1 MELMNKKQSLATL
14 ALIAVTIIWGS
25 GFIATQFAI
34 DSRLPTPWI
43 MMIRFIVGALC
54 IFLFFRKQILPTPKK
69 TILHGVIAGVIL
81 YIAFY
86 TQTVGQGQTTI
97 SNAAFLT
104 ATNIIMIPFL
114 LWIFTKKRPPL
125 RIFALCLLTMLGVI
139 LLTYQ
144 GGFSLSFTRGDWM
157 VLLCALFFAM
167 HITWLDY
174 CGENDDPVQIAFWQL
189 LTAGVLG
196 AFVVLLTRTPA
207 TSQQLQKGLLPV
219 LYLGVFSTGVC
230 YFLQTWGQKYVR
242 ASQAGI
248 ILSAEGFFGT
258 LFSLLLGLEEFR
270 LPMLFGGIL
279 ITLSIILA
287 QQPEKPEKTNQTT

>member
-1 MELMNKKQSLATL
+1 MKEKTQRLATL
-14 ALIAVTIIWGS
+14 GLIAVTVIWGS

-34 DSRLPTPWI
+34 DSQMPTPWI
-43 MMIRFIVGALC
+43 MMIRFLVGALC
-54 IFLFFRKQILPTPKK
+54 IFLFFRKRIAPTPKR
-69 TILHGVIAGVIL
+69 TVLHGMVAGFIL

-86 TQTVGQGQTTI
+86 TQTVGQGRTTI

-125 RIFALCLLTMLGVI
+125 RIFVLCLLTMLGVI

-144 GGFSLSFTRGDWM
+144 GGFSLSFTKGDWI

-174 CGENDDPVQIAFWQL
+174 CGENDEPVQIAFWQL
-189 LTAGVLG
+189 LTAGILG
-196 AFVVLLTRTPA
+196 AVVVLITKTPVQA
-207 TSQQLQKGLLPV
+207 EQMQKGLLPV

-248 ILSAEGFFGT
+248 ILSAEGFFGA
-258 LFSLLLGLEEFR
+258 LFSLILGLESFR
-270 LPMLFGGIL
+270 FTMLLGGLL

-287 QQPEKPEKTNQTT
+287 QRPEKSEQADQAA

>member
-1 MELMNKKQSLATL
+1 MKERKQSLATL
-14 ALIAVTIIWGS
+14 ALIVVTIIWGS

-34 DSRLPTPWI
+34 DSQLPTPWI
-43 MMIRFIVGALC
+43 MMIRFLVGALC
-54 IFLFFRKQILPTPKK
+54 VFLFFKKRILPTPKK
-69 TILHGVIAGVIL
+69 TVLHGAIAGVIL

-104 ATNIIMIPFL
+104 ATNILMIPFL
-114 LWIFTKKRPPL
+114 LWIFTKKRPSL
-125 RIFALCLLTMLGVI
+125 RIFALCLLAMLGVI
-139 LLTYQ
+139 MLTYQ
-144 GGFSLSFTRGDWM
+144 GGFTLSFTKGDWI

-167 HITWLDY
+167 HITWLGY

-189 LTAGVLG
+189 LTAGILG
-196 AFVVLLTRTPA
+196 AIVVLVTRTPVQA
-207 TSQQLQKGLLPV
+207 EQIQKGLLPV

-242 ASQAGI
+242 ASEAGI

-258 LFSLLLGLEEFR
+258 LFSLLLGLEAFR
-270 LPMLFGGIL
+270 INMLFGGLL

-287 QQPEKPEKTNQTT
+287 QRPEKPKKTSQIN